1 MEIDKYQT
9 KGSNRFPVGKVVLTC
24 SYNNTENRQETI
36 DTQIENERKS
46 GKEPNYLLLRDEDEP
61 FFLKFNVPL
70 FVVGSD
76 GRKYSVP
83 LFAFPLYDVYKAGF
97 EDVSV
102 VGYKDTGEMSEM
114 FSEFFGVNKNQRV
127 EFVDEGPLEE
137 CSYSNTMKRAMASL
151 QPEPDDVCLLLPG
164 DLPVINTK
172 AFRYDKDVKD
182 HELVVEFNT
191 LGLTGQHFPRNYHWA
206 VRYRVDD
213 VKAARKM
220 ILLESLDDAL
230 KYDDFEDS
238 NGRIGIPSKE
248 GNPWLMNLYK
258 IINKGRMGA
267 SICDIGY
274 EGRKA
279 YSKKGWS
286 QGDMLKKTLIEED
299 GKLSLNRVAHFLDI
313 IGVKGGIEILR
324 YLFTVL
330 PEKKF
335 LHLERLESL
344 ITFDVET
351 AERLFEYAF
360 SSEQTKIRTRVKPS
374 PQPGGILDCD
384 SIQDVVFMQAML
396 DKDPTIYPH
405 AEELAEF
412 GKHIGNSWGVEFTD
426 GWIER
431 ANDIF
436 EEYEFDAQYRK
447 DGTIDQ
453 KIFSEELIE
462 KEIRMFKYYWDKVF
476 TKKGTKRKVR

>member
-1 MEIDKYQT
+1 
-9 KGSNRFPVGKVVLTC
+9 
-24 SYNNTENRQETI
+24 
-36 DTQIENERKS
+36 
-46 GKEPNYLLLRDEDEP
+46 
-61 FFLKFNVPL
+61 
-70 FVVGSD
+70 
-76 GRKYSVP
+76 
-83 LFAFPLYDVYKAGF
+83 
-97 EDVSV
+97 
-102 VGYKDTGEMSEM
+102 
-114 FSEFFGVNKNQRV
+114 
-127 EFVDEGPLEE
+127 
-137 CSYSNTMKRAMASL
+137 
-151 QPEPDDVCLLLPG
+151 
-164 DLPVINTK
+164 
-172 AFRYDKDVKD
+172 
-182 HELVVEFNT
+182 
-191 LGLTGQHFPRNYHWA
+191 
-206 VRYRVDD
+206 
-213 VKAARKM
+213 
-220 ILLESLDDAL
+220 
-230 KYDDFEDS
+230 
-238 NGRIGIPSKE
+238 
-248 GNPWLMNLYK
+248 
-258 IINKGRMGA
+258 
-267 SICDIGY
+267 
-274 EGRKA
+274 
-279 YSKKGWS
+279 
-286 QGDMLKKTLIEED
+286 
-299 GKLSLNRVAHFLDI
+299 
-313 IGVKGGIEILR
+313 GVKGGIEILR

-374 PQPGGILDCD
+374 PQPGGLLDCD

-462 KEIRMFKYYWDKVF
+462 KEIRMFKFYWKNV
-476 TKKGTKRKVR
+476 K